1 MKNWKSWAGWAAA
14 FVCVCH
20 WCLLA
25 AETDGYML
33 PYVLTALLGAWAA
46 SRRDRRPVP
55 SPRQRRM
62 AAGFGGLLA
71 AATVSA
77 NYSCF
82 LREVSGIGERL
93 ILAMEVPMTLAGG
106 FLLFREIFLALGEYV
121 LKQPEK
127 KPYSPNKRDKWV
139 LLGAWGCLAGIY
151 LVVFYAF
158 LYPGILTPD
167 SMSQIT
173 QALRGQ
179 YTNHHPVL
187 HTLLIRLCLSFGN
200 CVFGSVNAGVAV
212 YSVCSAALL
221 SLCFAYVIC
230 TVYQLTRR
238 KAPVIL
244 ALLFYA
250 LVPVH
255 IIYSVTVWKD
265 VPFAIAVTAFA
276 VSSYRLVRRF
286 GRSNGCDL
294 AVFLLSGTGMCLLRS
309 NGWLAFAISA
319 VVFVLLLG
327 KREKKL
333 SLLLILI
340 LCGSFVVKHPLL
352 NAMGV
357 RQPDT
362 VEALSIPL
370 QQISRVVA
378 DGKPLTQEE
387 QRLLN
392 QVVDIEQIHE
402 TYVPWLSDP
411 MKDLIRTT
419 GDQTYIARNKGAFL
433 KLYLQ
438 LGMRNPRCYLA
449 AWVDQTKGYWNGG
462 YDYWRWTT
470 DVEVND
476 FGIARIQHI
485 PALARVFG
493 SYFHYFERLPVL
505 QLLLST
511 GLCTWTMLA
520 ALYAAWLKKDRAAV
534 FSVLPPL
541 LAVLTLLAAA
551 PVFAEFR
558 YIYCAYCC
566 LPFLL
571 SVCVA
576 GGKRE

>member
-77 NYSCF
+77 NYSYF

-106 FLLFREIFLALGEYV
+106 FLLFREIFLALGDHV
-121 LKQPEK
+121 RKQPEK
-127 KPYSPNKRDKWV
+127 KPYTPNKRDKWV
-139 LLGAWGCLAGIY
+139 FLGAWGCLVGIY
-151 LVVFYAF
+151 LAVFYAF
-158 LYPGILTPD
+158 LYPGVLTPD

-187 HTLLIRLCLSFGN
+187 HTLLIHLCLSFGN

-212 YSVCSAALL
+212 YSVFSAALL

-238 KAPVIL
+238 KAPAIL

-276 VSSYRLVRRF
+276 VSSYRLVQRF

-352 NAMGV
+352 NAMGI

-392 QVVDIEQIHE
+392 QVVEIEQIHE

-476 FGIARIQHI
+476 FGITRIEHI

-534 FSVLPPL
+534 FTVLPPL